1 MPLNDAKQQCLRGR
15 RILITRSSA
24 QSAEF
29 RRLLE
34 DAGATVLEV
43 PTIEIRPRRSAE
55 IDRAVENLSSY
66 DWLMF
71 TSINGARIFLGR
83 ASNLGKLPDPASPP
97 RICTIG
103 PATARGVKEFGLPVN
118 LIPSLFQAEGILE
131 EFARFQGGDLS
142 GIKILLP
149 RASQAREILPEEL
162 RRRGAQVDLIP
173 VYDTAAPEGSRQLL
187 EEAFR
192 DGPPD
197 LVTFTSSSTV
207 HNFVALAENDEILKA
222 LSCAAIGPITAG
234 SAAEYGLQVAVQ
246 PENAT
251 IADLAEA
258 IRRHFGG

>member
-1 MPLNDAKQQCLRGR
+1 MRLTDKDESLWGR
-15 RILITRSSA
+15 RILITRSAS
-24 QSAEF
+24 QSSEF

-34 DAGATVLEV
+34 QAGAVVLDV
-43 PTIEIRPRRSAE
+43 PTIEIRPRQSAE
-55 IDRAVENLSSY
+55 LDRAVEDLSSY

-71 TSINGARIFLGR
+71 TSANGARIFLGR
-83 ASNLGKLPDPASPP
+83 ASNLGRLPDAKSMP

-103 PATARGVKEFGLPVN
+103 PATARGVKEFGFRVDLT
-118 LIPSLFQAEGILE
+118 PSLFQAEGILE

-142 GIKILLP
+142 GLKILLP

-162 RRRGAQVDLIP
+162 RRRGAEVDLIP
-173 VYDTAAPEGSRQLL
+173 VYDTVAPEDSRRLL
-187 EEAFR
+187 EEALR

-207 HNFVALAENDEILKA
+207 HNFVALAEDDEILKT

-234 SAAEYGLQVAVQ
+234 AAAEYGLKVVLQ
-246 PENAT
+246 PQNAT

-258 IRRHFGG
+258 IRRYFQ